1 MDIGAWRVTVYR
13 VTKSWTWLSNWAQL
27 ILNQVELTWL
37 CYSLFSCCR
46 TEICCEPVKVTQSC
60 PTLCD
65 PMDYI
70 LRGSPVHGILQ
81 ARIPKWV
88 AILFSRGSSQPRES
102 NPDLLHCRW
111 ILYHLSHQGR
121 QKWELVNGKGASIQN
136 RVSYLPT
143 SDFHSYSAYLLL
155 EAPYWRLEH
164 F

>member
-1 MDIGAWRVTVYR
+1 MDH
-13 VTKSWTWLSNWAQL
+13 Q
-27 ILNQVELTWL
+27 
-37 CYSLFSCCR
+37 
-46 TEICCEPVKVTQSC
+46 
-60 PTLCD
+60 
-65 PMDYI
+65 
-70 LRGSPVHGILQ
+70 GSPYPKGFRFPGQCESVSQSVKSDSLQPHGSSIHGILQ
-81 ARIPKWV
+81 ARILEWV